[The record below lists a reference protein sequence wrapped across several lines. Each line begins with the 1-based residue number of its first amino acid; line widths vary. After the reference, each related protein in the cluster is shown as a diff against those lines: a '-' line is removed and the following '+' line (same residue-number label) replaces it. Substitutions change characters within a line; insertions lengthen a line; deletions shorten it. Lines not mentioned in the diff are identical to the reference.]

1 MPSLSSTPPRIGWA
15 LSLSAAVS
23 AVILVLR
30 WRDVSDAQWS
40 WIEIASLFTL
50 VFNVYYL
57 VRYFQGHSAIKQ
69 GVSSGGSAWPVAQLF
84 PSRPE
89 HVNYPTLAVMA
100 LLFQAGTIGSTTSV
114 ANGTLSLLDV
124 PVIAVA
130 RWIQLFASVVVTIQ
144 AVYVRHAEDKV
155 TCGMQGHDMRCERCR
170 TQMDGLEKQSRPPSQ
185 HSIRP
190 LPMLLLSTILS
201 IIMVYTMNEL
211 VTPIE
216 PRAFMAGAAVP
227 IMVIFHRAYFIL
239 RLSARRQCLGT
250 ASWPFS
256 PMIMGAKEKSI
267 YWLGNMCAME
277 FYIITALFALYAPL
291 GALWRRGPMER
302 IAGICAISLLIVE
315 TAIFI
320 SGNLMVNIE
329 NEATCHMKGH
339 QWKCIRQCKEDSEE
353 KTKRLEIG
361 SDTFIKV
368 RSYCLLPRVGAN
380 HISQLTI
387 KY

>member
-30 WRDVSDAQWS
+30 WRDASDDQWS
-40 WIEIASLFTL
+40 WIAIASLFTL

-57 VRYFQGHSAIKQ
+57 VRYFQGCSVIKQ

-84 PSRPE
+84 PCRPE

-100 LLFQAGTIGSTTSV
+100 LLFQAGTMGSIISV
-114 ANGTLSLLDV
+114 ANGTLSLLDA
-124 PVIAVA
+124 PVIDVA

-144 AVYVRHAEDKV
+144 AVYVRHAEDTV
-155 TCGMQGHDMRCERCR
+155 ACGVQGHDMRCERCR
-170 TQMDGLEKQSRPPSQ
+170 TQMDGLEKQSHPPSQ

-211 VTPIE
+211 ITPIE
-216 PRAFMAGAAVP
+216 PRAFMVLAAVP

-239 RLSARRQCLGT
+239 RLSARRQCLDT

-256 PMIMGAKEKSI
+256 PMILGSKEKSI

-277 FYIITALFALYAPL
+277 FYIIAAFFALYAPL

-302 IAGICAISLLIVE
+302 IAGVCAISLLIVE
-315 TAIFI
+315 TTVLI

-329 NEATCHMKGH
+329 NEATCHMEGH
-339 QWKCIRQCKEDSEE
+339 QWKCIRQCKEEE

-368 RSYCLLPRVGAN
+368 RLYCLLTHVGADY
-380 HISQLTI
+380 IC
-387 KY
+387 